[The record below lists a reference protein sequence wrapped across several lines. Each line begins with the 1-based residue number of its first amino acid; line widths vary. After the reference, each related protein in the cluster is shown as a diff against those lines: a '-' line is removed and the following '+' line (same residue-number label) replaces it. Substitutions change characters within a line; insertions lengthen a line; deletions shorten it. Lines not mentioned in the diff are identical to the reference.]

1 MRRLVA
7 SKEDKEQMVQRMQRI
22 AEQLNK
28 KIGKRRCVGCLF
40 VFAYPSGHR
49 IFICEQF
56 FYMCELPDI
65 AVIDKDIVA
74 PLNILKSRVA
84 HVGAV
89 CDRMEA
95 AERQVAAC
103 VLTMQSVERG
113 QKEVA
118 AQCKAIDA
126 QLRSKAGMTDLCL
139 KVDAAALDA
148 TLGELSHEISTELQV
163 TIHDSGTCV
172 RNGSVQFAK
181 LCLRVRFPKPMH
193 VCDMRVGS
201 T

>member
-1 MRRLVA
+1 MGHLHLYHPDVA
-7 SKEDKEQMVQRMQRI
+7 
-22 AEQLNK
+22 
-28 KIGKRRCVGCLF
+28 LF
-40 VFAYPSGHR
+40 
-49 IFICEQF
+49 
-56 FYMCELPDI
+56 
-65 AVIDKDIVA
+65 DKDIVA

-103 VLTMQSVERG
+103 VVTMQSVERS
-113 QKEVA
+113 QKEVT

-126 QLRSKAGMTDLCL
+126 QLRSKAGMTDLHL
-139 KVDAAALDA
+139 KVDAAALDT

-163 TIHDSGTCV
+163 
-172 RNGSVQFAK
+172 RNEICMWQMSCEWAYRGHV
-181 LCLRVRFPKPMH
+181 VRFKHLPSPTVHRICSRLTK
-193 VCDMRVGS
+193 VTS